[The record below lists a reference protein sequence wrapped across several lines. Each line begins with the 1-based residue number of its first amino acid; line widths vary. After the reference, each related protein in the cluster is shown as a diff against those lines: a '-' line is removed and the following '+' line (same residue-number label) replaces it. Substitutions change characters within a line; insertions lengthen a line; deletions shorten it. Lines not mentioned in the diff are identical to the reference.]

1 MAMQI
6 GEIIKDIDPKDL
18 RQADAIQDLMR
29 RYAEALE
36 PWAMRTARA
45 MIEDVNGRDLAQW
58 RSLTSELSKGIRDEI
73 MAAPVGDVMRELLSL
88 QVTLI
93 KSIPLDAAKRVH
105 ELTQKAA
112 IEGTR
117 ASEIAAEIMRSG
129 EVAKSSAMC
138 IARTEVART
147 KANLQQAR
155 ALAIG
160 SEGYVWETSK
170 DGDVRKSHKEMSGKF
185 VRWDSPPTLDGMVGH
200 AGCLP
205 NCRCWSRIVL
215 PF

>member
-1 MAMQI
+1 
-6 GEIIKDIDPKDL
+6 
-18 RQADAIQDLMR
+18 
-29 RYAEALE
+29 EALE

-129 EVAKSSAMC
+129 EVAKSRAMC

-160 SEGYVWETSK
+160 STQYVWRTSG
-170 DGDVRKSHKEMSGKF
+170 DGDVRPDHKKLNGQVFSWSNPPIADERSGA
-185 VRWDSPPTLDGMVGH
+185 RAH
-200 AGCLP
+200 
-205 NCRCWSRIVL
+205 
-215 PF
+215 